1 MRKIC
6 FVTGTRAEY
15 GLLSRLMRLVKEDK
29 DLQLQVIATNMHLMP
44 EYGETYKEIEKDG
57 FTIDKKVYMHKP
69 SDDAHGIISSMAE
82 EMQGMNDALSELKPD
97 ILVLLGDRYEI
108 LVAAQVALIHRVP
121 IAHIHGGEV
130 TEGAFDD
137 AIRHSV
143 TKMSSLHFT
152 SCEEY
157 RHRVIQMGEHPSRVF
172 DVGSLGVENIKAVPL
187 MTKDELEASLDFKI
201 DTQTILVTYH
211 PVTLGGNPAKDIREF
226 LDALDQFKDLKV
238 IFTMPNSDTG
248 RDAIALAV
256 ENYVEKH
263 SNRAKAYTSL
273 GLKRYLSTLQ
283 FVKAAVGNSSSGI
296 IEVPSFGI
304 PTLNIG
310 DRQKGRL
317 ASKSVVNC
325 GTSKDEVIAGLKL
338 CLSEEMQKAAKTYEN
353 PYAKPDTANL
363 IYQELKNVVLA
374 GLNLK
379 TFMTYRYGRYFS
391 SYTSSRW
398 Q

>member
-15 GLLSRLMRLVKEDK
+15 GLLSRLMRLVKDDNEM
-29 DLQLQVIATNMHLMP
+29 QIQVVATNMHLMP

-57 FTIDKKVYMHKP
+57 FTIDKKVFMHKS
-69 SDDAHGIISSMAE
+69 SDDAHGIIASMSE

-108 LVAAQVALIHRVP
+108 LVAAQVALIHRIP
-121 IAHIHGGEV
+121 IAHIHGGEI

-143 TKMSSLHFT
+143 TKMASLHFT
-152 SCEEY
+152 SCEQY
-157 RHRVIQMGEHPSRVF
+157 RHRVIQMGEQPSHVF
-172 DVGSLGVENIKAVPL
+172 NVGSLGVENIKAIPL
-187 MTKDELEASLDFKI
+187 MTKEELEESLNFKI
-201 DTQTILVTYH
+201 EDKTILVTYH
-211 PVTLGGNPAKDIREF
+211 PVTLGGNPSKDIHEF
-226 LDALDQFKDLKV
+226 LDALETFDELKV

-248 RDAIALAV
+248 RDVIALAI
-256 ENYVEKH
+256 EGYVQKH
-263 SNRAKAYTSL
+263 HNHAKVFTSL

-304 PTLNIG
+304 PTLNVG

-317 ASKSVVNC
+317 ASKSVINC
-325 GTSKDEVIAGLKL
+325 GTSKEEVSLGLAL
-338 CLSEEMQKAAKTYEN
+338 CLSEHIQNAAKTYVN
-353 PYAKPDTANL
+353 PYAKDNTANL
-363 IYQELKNVVLA
+363 IFHKLKEVELTDLNV
-374 GLNLK
+374 K
-379 TFMTYRYGRYFS
+379 TFYDL
-391 SYTSSRW
+391 
-398 Q
+398 

>member
-1 MRKIC
+1 
-6 FVTGTRAEY
+6 
-15 GLLSRLMRLVKEDK
+15 
-29 DLQLQVIATNMHLMP
+29 
-44 EYGETYKEIEKDG
+44 
-57 FTIDKKVYMHKP
+57 MHKS
-69 SDDAHGIISSMAE
+69 SDDAHGIISSMVE

-108 LVAAQVALIHRVP
+108 LVAAQVALIHRIP

-157 RHRVIQMGEHPSRVF
+157 RHRVIQMGEQPSRVF

-201 DTQTILVTYH
+201 ETQTILVTYH
-211 PVTLGGNPAKDIREF
+211 PVTLGGDPAKDIREF

-263 SNRAKAYTSL
+263 SNSAKAYTSL

-296 IEVPSFGI
+296 IVVPSFGI
-304 PTLNIG
+304 QIG
-310 DRQKGRL
+310 R
-317 ASKSVVNC
+317 AHV
-325 GTSKDEVIAGLKL
+325 
-338 CLSEEMQKAAKTYEN
+338 
-353 PYAKPDTANL
+353 
-363 IYQELKNVVLA
+363 
-374 GLNLK
+374 
-379 TFMTYRYGRYFS
+379 
-391 SYTSSRW
+391 
-398 Q
+398 

>member
-15 GLLSRLMRLVKEDK
+15 GLLSRLMRLVKEDN

-108 LVAAQVALIHRVP
+108 LVAAQVALIHRIP
-121 IAHIHGGEV
+121 IAHVHGGEV

-157 RHRVIQMGEHPSRVF
+157 RHRVIQMGEQPSRVF

-211 PVTLGGNPAKDIREF
+211 PVTLGGDPAKDIREF

-263 SNRAKAYTSL
+263 SNSAKAYTSL

-325 GTSKDEVIAGLKL
+325 GTSKDEVIAGLKF

-353 PYAKPDTANL
+353 PYVKPDTANL
-363 IYQELKNVVLA
+363 IYQELKNVELA

-379 TFMTYRYGRYFS
+379 TFYDL
-391 SYTSSRW
+391 
-398 Q
+398 

>member
-108 LVAAQVALIHRVP
+108 LVAAQVALIHRIP

-152 SCEEY
+152 SCDEY
-157 RHRVIQMGEHPSRVF
+157 RHRVIQMGEQPSRVF

-211 PVTLGGNPAKDIREF
+211 PVTLGGDPAKDIREF

-263 SNRAKAYTSL
+263 SNSAKAYTSL

-338 CLSEEMQKAAKTYEN
+338 CLSKEMQKAAKTYEN

-379 TFMTYRYGRYFS
+379 TFYDL
-391 SYTSSRW
+391 
-398 Q
+398 

>member
-317 ASKSVVNC
+317 ASRSVVNC

-363 IYQELKNVVLA
+363 IYQELKNVELA

-379 TFMTYRYGRYFS
+379 TFYDL
-391 SYTSSRW
+391 
-398 Q
+398 

>member
-44 EYGETYKEIEKDG
+44 EYGETYNEIEKDG

-69 SDDAHGIISSMAE
+69 SDDAHGIILSMAE

-157 RHRVIQMGEHPSRVF
+157 RHRVIQMGEQPSRVF

-187 MTKDELEASLDFKI
+187 MTKDELEVSLDFKI
-201 DTQTILVTYH
+201 DKQTILVTYH
-211 PVTLGGNPAKDIREF
+211 PVTLGGDPAKDIREF

-263 SNRAKAYTSL
+263 SNSAKAYTSL

-363 IYQELKNVVLA
+363 IYQELKYVELA

-379 TFMTYRYGRYFS
+379 TFYDL
-391 SYTSSRW
+391 
-398 Q
+398 

>member
-29 DLQLQVIATNMHLMP
+29 NLRLQVIATNMHLMP

-157 RHRVIQMGEHPSRVF
+157 RHRVIQMGEQPSRVF

-211 PVTLGGNPAKDIREF
+211 PVTLGSDPAKDIREF

-263 SNRAKAYTSL
+263 SNSVKAYTSL
-273 GLKRYLSTLQ
+273 GLRRYLSTLQ
-283 FVKAAVGNSSSGI
+283 FVKVAVGNSSSGI

-317 ASKSVVNC
+317 ASKSVINC

-353 PYAKPDTANL
+353 PYAKPNTAQL
-363 IYQELKNVVLA
+363 IFQELKDVELT

-379 TFMTYRYGRYFS
+379 TFYNL
-391 SYTSSRW
+391 
-398 Q
+398 

>member
-15 GLLSRLMRLVKEDK
+15 GLLSRLMRLVKKDK
-29 DLQLQVIATNMHLMP
+29 DLRLQVIATNMHLMP

-57 FTIDKKVYMHKP
+57 FTINKKVYMHKP

-157 RHRVIQMGEHPSRVF
+157 RHRVIQMGEQPSRVF

-187 MTKDELEASLDFKI
+187 MTKDELEVSLDFKI
-201 DTQTILVTYH
+201 DKQTILVTYH
-211 PVTLGGNPAKDIREF
+211 PVTLGGDPAKDIREF

-263 SNRAKAYTSL
+263 SNSVKAYTSL

-363 IYQELKNVVLA
+363 IYQELKNIELA

-379 TFMTYRYGRYFS
+379 TFYDL
-391 SYTSSRW
+391 
-398 Q
+398 

>member
-15 GLLSRLMRLVKEDK
+15 GLLSRLMRLVKK
-29 DLQLQVIATNMHLMP
+29 DNDLRLQVIATNMHLMP

-108 LVAAQVALIHRVP
+108 LVAAQVALIHRIP

-157 RHRVIQMGEHPSRVF
+157 RHRVIQMGEQPSRVF

-211 PVTLGGNPAKDIREF
+211 PVTLGGDPAKDIREF

-263 SNRAKAYTSL
+263 SNSAKAYTSL

-379 TFMTYRYGRYFS
+379 TFYDL
-391 SYTSSRW
+391 
-398 Q
+398 

>member
-108 LVAAQVALIHRVP
+108 LVAAQVALIHRIP

-157 RHRVIQMGEHPSRVF
+157 RHRVIQMGEQPSRVF

-211 PVTLGGNPAKDIREF
+211 PVTLGGDPAKDIHEF

-256 ENYVEKH
+256 ENYVENH
-263 SNRAKAYTSL
+263 SNSAKAYTSL

-325 GTSKDEVIAGLKL
+325 GTSKDEVIAGLKH

-363 IYQELKNVVLA
+363 IYQELKNVELA

-379 TFMTYRYGRYFS
+379 TFYDL
-391 SYTSSRW
+391 
-398 Q
+398 

>member
-108 LVAAQVALIHRVP
+108 LVAAQVALILRIP

-157 RHRVIQMGEHPSRVF
+157 RHRVIQMGEQPSRVF

-187 MTKDELEASLDFKI
+187 MTKDELEVSLDFKI
-201 DTQTILVTYH
+201 DKQTILVTYH
-211 PVTLGGNPAKDIREF
+211 PVTLGGEPAKDIREF

-263 SNRAKAYTSL
+263 SNSAKAYTSL

-338 CLSEEMQKAAKTYEN
+338 CLSEDMQKAAKTYEN

-363 IYQELKNVVLA
+363 IYQKLKNVVLA

-379 TFMTYRYGRYFS
+379 TFYDL
-391 SYTSSRW
+391 
-398 Q
+398 

>member
-157 RHRVIQMGEHPSRVF
+157 RHRVIRMGEQPSRVF

-187 MTKDELEASLDFKI
+187 MTKDELETSLDFKV

-211 PVTLGGNPAKDIREF
+211 PVTLGGDPAKDIHEF

-263 SNRAKAYTSL
+263 SNSAKAYTSL

-317 ASKSVVNC
+317 ASKSVVSC

-353 PYAKPDTANL
+353 PYARPDTANL
-363 IYQELKNVVLA
+363 IYQELKNVELA

-379 TFMTYRYGRYFS
+379 TFYDL
-391 SYTSSRW
+391 
-398 Q
+398 

>member
-1 MRKIC
+1 MRKVC

-15 GLLSRLMRLVKEDK
+15 GLLSRLMNLVKEDN
-29 DLQLQVIATNMHLMP
+29 DLQLEVIATNMHLMP

-57 FTIDKKVYMHKP
+57 FSIDKKVYMHKP

-82 EMQGMNDALSELKPD
+82 EMQGMNDALAELNPD

-108 LVAAQVALIHRVP
+108 LVAAQVALIHRIP

-152 SCEEY
+152 SCEEC
-157 RHRVIQMGEHPSRVF
+157 RHRVIQMGEQPSRVF
-172 DVGSLGVENIKAVPL
+172 NVGSLGVENIKAVPL
-187 MTKDELEASLDFKI
+187 MGKEELETSLDFKI
-201 DTQTILVTYH
+201 EGQTILVTYH
-211 PVTLGGNPAKDIREF
+211 PVTLGSNSAKDIHEI
-226 LDALDQFKDLKV
+226 LDALEEFKDLKV

-256 ENYVEKH
+256 ENYVQKH
-263 SNRAKAYTSL
+263 QEQAKAFTSL

-283 FVKAAVGNSSSGI
+283 YVKAAVGNSSSGI

-317 ASKSVVNC
+317 ASKSVVNS
-325 GTSKDEVIAGLKL
+325 GTSKEEIIAGLRY
-338 CLSEEMQKAAKTYEN
+338 CLSDEMQIAAKNYEN
-353 PYAKPDTANL
+353 PYAKPNTAQL
-363 IYQELKNVVLA
+363 IFQELKDVELT

-379 TFMTYRYGRYFS
+379 TFNNL
-391 SYTSSRW
+391 
-398 Q
+398 

>member
-29 DLQLQVIATNMHLMP
+29 DLRLQVIATNMHLMP

-57 FTIDKKVYMHKP
+57 FTIDKKVYMLKP
-69 SDDAHGIISSMAE
+69 SDDAHGIILSMAE

-157 RHRVIQMGEHPSRVF
+157 RHRVIQMGEQPSRVF

-187 MTKDELEASLDFKI
+187 MTKDELEVSLDFKI
-201 DTQTILVTYH
+201 DKQTILVTYH
-211 PVTLGGNPAKDIREF
+211 PVTLGGDPAKDIREF

-263 SNRAKAYTSL
+263 SNSAKAYTSL

-363 IYQELKNVVLA
+363 IYQELKNVELA

-379 TFMTYRYGRYFS
+379 TFYDL
-391 SYTSSRW
+391 
-398 Q
+398 

>member
-69 SDDAHGIISSMAE
+69 SDDAYGIISSMAE

-157 RHRVIQMGEHPSRVF
+157 RHRVIQMGEQPSRVF
-172 DVGSLGVENIKAVPL
+172 DVGSLGVENIKAIPL

-211 PVTLGGNPAKDIREF
+211 PVTLGGDPAKDIREF

-325 GTSKDEVIAGLKL
+325 GTSKDEVITGLKL

-363 IYQELKNVVLA
+363 IYQELKNVELA

-379 TFMTYRYGRYFS
+379 TFYDL
-391 SYTSSRW
+391 
-398 Q
+398 

>member
-29 DLQLQVIATNMHLMP
+29 DLRLQVIATNMHLMP

-108 LVAAQVALIHRVP
+108 LVAAQVALIHRIP

-143 TKMSSLHFT
+143 TKMSYLHFT

-187 MTKDELEASLDFKI
+187 MTKDELEASLNFKI

-211 PVTLGGNPAKDIREF
+211 PVTLGGDPARDIHEF

-263 SNRAKAYTSL
+263 SNSAKAYTSL

-325 GTSKDEVIAGLKL
+325 GTSKNEVIAGLKL

-363 IYQELKNVVLA
+363 IYQELKNVELA

-379 TFMTYRYGRYFS
+379 TFYDL
-391 SYTSSRW
+391 
-398 Q
+398 

>member
-29 DLQLQVIATNMHLMP
+29 NLRLQVIATNMHLMP
-44 EYGETYKEIEKDG
+44 EYGETYKEIEKEG

-157 RHRVIQMGEHPSRVF
+157 RHRVIQMGEQPSRVF

-201 DTQTILVTYH
+201 DKQTILVTYH

-263 SNRAKAYTSL
+263 SNSSKAYTSL

-363 IYQELKNVVLA
+363 IYQELKNIELA

-379 TFMTYRYGRYFS
+379 TFYDL
-391 SYTSSRW
+391 
-398 Q
+398 

>member
-29 DLQLQVIATNMHLMP
+29 DLRLQVIATNMHLMP

-108 LVAAQVALIHRVP
+108 LVAAQVALIHRIP

-187 MTKDELEASLDFKI
+187 MTKDELEVSLDFKI
-201 DTQTILVTYH
+201 DKQTILVTYH
-211 PVTLGGNPAKDIREF
+211 PVTLGGDPAKDIREF

-263 SNRAKAYTSL
+263 SNSAKAYTSL
-273 GLKRYLSTLQ
+273 GLRRYLSTLQ

-338 CLSEEMQKAAKTYEN
+338 CLSEVMQKAAKTYEN

-363 IYQELKNVVLA
+363 IYQELKNVVLV

-379 TFMTYRYGRYFS
+379 TFYDL
-391 SYTSSRW
+391 
-398 Q
+398 

>member
-15 GLLSRLMRLVKEDK
+15 GLLSRLMRLVKEDR
-29 DLQLQVIATNMHLMP
+29 DLRLQVIATNMHLMP

-69 SDDAHGIISSMAE
+69 SDDAHGIISSMVE

-108 LVAAQVALIHRVP
+108 LVAAQVALIHRIP

-157 RHRVIQMGEHPSRVF
+157 RHRVIQMGEQPSRVF

-211 PVTLGGNPAKDIREF
+211 PVTLGGDPAKDIREF
-226 LDALDQFKDLKV
+226 LDALGEFKDLKV

-248 RDAIALAV
+248 RYAIALAV
-256 ENYVEKH
+256 ENYVKNH
-263 SNRAKAYTSL
+263 SNQSKAYTSL
-273 GLKRYLSTLQ
+273 GLKRYLSALQ

-325 GTSKDEVIAGLKL
+325 GTSKKEVIAGLKC
-338 CLSEEMQKAAKTYEN
+338 CLSEDMQKAAKNYKN
-353 PYAKPDTANL
+353 PYAKPNTAHL
-363 IYQELKNVVLA
+363 IYQQLKNVELA

-379 TFMTYRYGRYFS
+379 TFFDF
-391 SYTSSRW
+391 
-398 Q
+398 

>member
-15 GLLSRLMRLVKEDK
+15 GLLSRLMRLVKEDN

-108 LVAAQVALIHRVP
+108 LVAAQVALIHRIP

-152 SCEEY
+152 SCDEY
-157 RHRVIQMGEHPSRVF
+157 RHRVIQMGEQPSRVF

-211 PVTLGGNPAKDIREF
+211 PVTLGGDPAKDIREF

-263 SNRAKAYTSL
+263 SNRVKAYTSL

-363 IYQELKNVVLA
+363 IYQELKNVELA

-379 TFMTYRYGRYFS
+379 TFYDL
-391 SYTSSRW
+391 
-398 Q
+398 

>member
-15 GLLSRLMRLVKEDK
+15 GLLSRLMRLVKEDN
-29 DLQLQVIATNMHLMP
+29 DLRLQVIATNMHLMP

-57 FTIDKKVYMHKP
+57 FTIDKKVYMNKP

-157 RHRVIQMGEHPSRVF
+157 RHRVIQMGEQPSRVF

-211 PVTLGGNPAKDIREF
+211 PVTLGGDPAKDIREF

-256 ENYVEKH
+256 ENYVKNH

-379 TFMTYRYGRYFS
+379 TFYDL
-391 SYTSSRW
+391 
-398 Q
+398 

>member
-157 RHRVIQMGEHPSRVF
+157 RHRVIQMGEQPSRVF

-211 PVTLGGNPAKDIREF
+211 PVTLGGDPAKDIREF

-248 RDAIALAV
+248 RDAIALTV

-363 IYQELKNVVLA
+363 IYQELKNVELA

-379 TFMTYRYGRYFS
+379 TFYDL
-391 SYTSSRW
+391 
-398 Q
+398 

>member
-15 GLLSRLMRLVKEDK
+15 GLLSRLMRLVKEDN
-29 DLQLQVIATNMHLMP
+29 DLRLQVIATNMHLMP

-69 SDDAHGIISSMAE
+69 SDNAHGIILSMAE

-157 RHRVIQMGEHPSRVF
+157 RHRVIQMGEQPSRVF

-201 DTQTILVTYH
+201 DAQTILVTYH
-211 PVTLGGNPAKDIREF
+211 PITLGGDPAKDIREF
-226 LDALDQFKDLKV
+226 LNALDQFNDLKV

-263 SNRAKAYTSL
+263 SNSAKAYTSL
-273 GLKRYLSTLQ
+273 GLRRYLSTLQ

-363 IYQELKNVVLA
+363 IYQELKNVELA

-379 TFMTYRYGRYFS
+379 TFYDL
-391 SYTSSRW
+391 
-398 Q
+398 

>member
-211 PVTLGGNPAKDIREF
+211 PVTLGGDPAKDIREF

-263 SNRAKAYTSL
+263 SNRAMAYTSL

-379 TFMTYRYGRYFS
+379 TFYDL
-391 SYTSSRW
+391 
-398 Q
+398 

>member
-29 DLQLQVIATNMHLMP
+29 DLRLQVIATNMHLMP

-157 RHRVIQMGEHPSRVF
+157 RHRVIQMGEQPSRVF

-211 PVTLGGNPAKDIREF
+211 PVTLGGDPAKDIREF
-226 LDALDQFKDLKV
+226 LDALDQFKDLQV
-238 IFTMPNSDTG
+238 ILTMPNSDTG

-338 CLSEEMQKAAKTYEN
+338 CLSEEMQEAAKTYEN

-363 IYQELKNVVLA
+363 IYQELKNVELA
-374 GLNLK
+374 GSNLK
-379 TFMTYRYGRYFS
+379 TFYDL
-391 SYTSSRW
+391 
-398 Q
+398 

>member
-15 GLLSRLMRLVKEDK
+15 GLLSRLMRLVKEDN
-29 DLQLQVIATNMHLMP
+29 DLRLQVIATNMHLMP

-69 SDDAHGIISSMAE
+69 SDDAHGIILSMAE

-157 RHRVIQMGEHPSRVF
+157 RHRVIQMGEQPSRVF

-211 PVTLGGNPAKDIREF
+211 PVTLGGDPAKDIREF

-317 ASKSVVNC
+317 ASKSVVHC

-363 IYQELKNVVLA
+363 IYQELKNVELA

-379 TFMTYRYGRYFS
+379 TFYDL
-391 SYTSSRW
+391 
-398 Q
+398 

>member
-29 DLQLQVIATNMHLMP
+29 DLRLQVIATNMHLMP

-82 EMQGMNDALSELKPD
+82 EMRGMNDALSELKPD

-108 LVAAQVALIHRVP
+108 LVAAQVALIHRIP
-121 IAHIHGGEV
+121 ISHIHGGEV

-157 RHRVIQMGEHPSRVF
+157 RHRVIQMGEQPSRVF

-211 PVTLGGNPAKDIREF
+211 PVTLGGDPAKDIREF
-226 LDALDQFKDLKV
+226 LDALDQFKELKV

-256 ENYVEKH
+256 ENYVKNH

-304 PTLNIG
+304 LTLNIG

-363 IYQELKNVVLA
+363 IYQELKNVELA

-379 TFMTYRYGRYFS
+379 TFYDL
-391 SYTSSRW
+391 
-398 Q
+398 

>member
-108 LVAAQVALIHRVP
+108 LVAAQVALIHRIP

-211 PVTLGGNPAKDIREF
+211 PVTLGGDPAKDIREF

-256 ENYVEKH
+256 ENYVENH

-317 ASKSVVNC
+317 ASKSIVDC

-338 CLSEEMQKAAKTYEN
+338 CLSEKMQRAAKTYEN

-363 IYQELKNVVLA
+363 IYQELKNVELA

-379 TFMTYRYGRYFS
+379 TFYDL
-391 SYTSSRW
+391 
-398 Q
+398 

>member
-157 RHRVIQMGEHPSRVF
+157 RHRVIQMGEQPSRVF

-211 PVTLGGNPAKDIREF
+211 PVTLGGDPAKDIREF

-338 CLSEEMQKAAKTYEN
+338 CLSKEMQKAAKTYEN

-379 TFMTYRYGRYFS
+379 TFYDL
-391 SYTSSRW
+391 
-398 Q
+398 

>member
-29 DLQLQVIATNMHLMP
+29 GLQLQVIATNMHLMP

-57 FTIDKKVYMHKP
+57 FTIDKKVYMLKP
-69 SDDAHGIISSMAE
+69 SDDAHGIILSMAE

-157 RHRVIQMGEHPSRVF
+157 RHRVIQMGEQPSRVF

-211 PVTLGGNPAKDIREF
+211 PVTLGGDPAKDIREF
-226 LDALDQFKDLKV
+226 LDALDRFKDLKV

-256 ENYVEKH
+256 ENYVKNH

-325 GTSKDEVIAGLKL
+325 GTSKNEVIAGLKL

-363 IYQELKNVVLA
+363 IYQELKYVELA

-379 TFMTYRYGRYFS
+379 TFYDL
-391 SYTSSRW
+391 
-398 Q
+398 

>member
-29 DLQLQVIATNMHLMP
+29 NLRLQVIATNMHLMP

-157 RHRVIQMGEHPSRVF
+157 RHRVIQMGEQPSRVF

-211 PVTLGGNPAKDIREF
+211 PVTLGGDPAKDIREF

-263 SNRAKAYTSL
+263 SNSAKAYTSL

-283 FVKAAVGNSSSGI
+283 FVKAVVGNSSSGI

-317 ASKSVVNC
+317 ASKSVINC

-363 IYQELKNVVLA
+363 IYQELKNIELA

-379 TFMTYRYGRYFS
+379 TFYDL
-391 SYTSSRW
+391 
-398 Q
+398 

>member
-15 GLLSRLMRLVKEDK
+15 GLLSRLMRLVKEDR
-29 DLQLQVIATNMHLMP
+29 DLRLQVIATNMHLMP

-69 SDDAHGIISSMAE
+69 SDDAHGIISSMVE

-108 LVAAQVALIHRVP
+108 LVAAQVALIHRIP

-157 RHRVIQMGEHPSRVF
+157 RHRVIQMGEQPSRVF
-172 DVGSLGVENIKAVPL
+172 DVGSLGVENIKSVPL
-187 MTKDELEASLDFKI
+187 MGKEELEASLNFEISDN
-201 DTQTILVTYH
+201 TILVTYH
-211 PVTLGGNPAKDIREF
+211 PVTMGGNPANDIHEF
-226 LDALDQFKDLKV
+226 LDALETFPSLRI

-248 RDAIALAV
+248 RNVIAEAID
-256 ENYVEKH
+256 EYVNKH
-263 SNRAKAYTSL
+263 QGQAKAFASL

-283 FVKAAVGNSSSGI
+283 YVKAAVGNSSSGI

-317 ASKSVVNC
+317 ASKSVINC
-325 GTSKDEVIAGLKL
+325 GTSCKEIVNGLRQCLSDEV
-338 CLSEEMQKAAKTYEN
+338 QQAAKTYAN
-353 PYAKPDTANL
+353 PYAKEGTARL
-363 IYQELKNVVLA
+363 IYQELKSVKLE

-379 TFMTYRYGRYFS
+379 TFYDL
-391 SYTSSRW
+391 
-398 Q
+398 

>member
-15 GLLSRLMRLVKEDK
+15 GLLSRLMRLVKEDNN
-29 DLQLQVIATNMHLMP
+29 LRLQVIATNMHLMP

-69 SDDAHGIISSMAE
+69 SDDAHGIILSMAE

-157 RHRVIQMGEHPSRVF
+157 RHRVIQMGEQPSRVF

-201 DTQTILVTYH
+201 DAQTILVTYH
-211 PVTLGGNPAKDIREF
+211 PVTLGGDPAKDIREF
-226 LDALDQFKDLKV
+226 LNALDQFNDLKV

-263 SNRAKAYTSL
+263 SNSAKAYTSL
-273 GLKRYLSTLQ
+273 GLRRYLSTLQ

-363 IYQELKNVVLA
+363 IYQELKNVELA

-379 TFMTYRYGRYFS
+379 TFYDL
-391 SYTSSRW
+391 
-398 Q
+398 

>member
-15 GLLSRLMRLVKEDK
+15 GLLSRLMRLVQEDK
-29 DLQLQVIATNMHLMP
+29 YLWLQVIATNMHLMP

-57 FTIDKKVYMHKP
+57 FTIDKKVYMHKT

-108 LVAAQVALIHRVP
+108 LVAAQVALIHRIPV
-121 IAHIHGGEV
+121 AHIHGGEV

-211 PVTLGGNPAKDIREF
+211 PVTLGGDPAKDIHEF

-248 RDAIALAV
+248 RDAIALAI

-263 SNRAKAYTSL
+263 SNSAKAYTSL

-363 IYQELKNVVLA
+363 IYQELKNVELA

-379 TFMTYRYGRYFS
+379 TFYDL
-391 SYTSSRW
+391 
-398 Q
+398 

>member
-29 DLQLQVIATNMHLMP
+29 DLRLQVIATNMHLMP

-157 RHRVIQMGEHPSRVF
+157 GHRVIQMGEQPSRVF

-211 PVTLGGNPAKDIREF
+211 PVTLGGDPAKDIREF

-363 IYQELKNVVLA
+363 IYQELKNVELA

-379 TFMTYRYGRYFS
+379 TFYDL
-391 SYTSSRW
+391 
-398 Q
+398 

>member
-108 LVAAQVALIHRVP
+108 LVAAQVALILRIP

-143 TKMSSLHFT
+143 TKMSSLHFA

-157 RHRVIQMGEHPSRVF
+157 RHRVIQMGEQPSRVF

-187 MTKDELEASLDFKI
+187 MTKDELEVSLDFKI
-201 DTQTILVTYH
+201 DKQTILVTYH
-211 PVTLGGNPAKDIREF
+211 PVTLGGDPAKDIREF

-263 SNRAKAYTSL
+263 SNSAKAYTSL

-363 IYQELKNVVLA
+363 IYQKLKNVVLA

-379 TFMTYRYGRYFS
+379 TFYDL
-391 SYTSSRW
+391 
-398 Q
+398 

>member
-29 DLQLQVIATNMHLMP
+29 NLQLQVIATNMHLMP

-273 GLKRYLSTLQ
+273 GLMRYLSTLQ

-317 ASKSVVNC
+317 ASRSVVNC

-363 IYQELKNVVLA
+363 IYQELKNVELA

-379 TFMTYRYGRYFS
+379 IFYDL
-391 SYTSSRW
+391 
-398 Q
+398 

>member
-29 DLQLQVIATNMHLMP
+29 DLRLQVIATNMHLMP

-108 LVAAQVALIHRVP
+108 LVAAQVALIHRIP

-211 PVTLGGNPAKDIREF
+211 PVTLGGDPAKDIREF

-248 RDAIALAV
+248 RDAIALTV

-263 SNRAKAYTSL
+263 SNSAKAYTSL
-273 GLKRYLSTLQ
+273 GLRRYLSTLQ

-363 IYQELKNVVLA
+363 IYHELKNVELA

-379 TFMTYRYGRYFS
+379 TFYDL
-391 SYTSSRW
+391 
-398 Q
+398 